1 LDPINAGDRKKKTY
15 AALPSTTPLSRLAS
29 MMKQKEPR
37 LTHASLKVLRALL
50 DSPVVR
56 LSGADIHKE
65 SGVFTGTLYP
75 LLLRFEAAGWLKSE
89 WEDVDPKEV
98 GRPRKRFY
106 RLTPTGRAR
115 ANAALASVS
124 SRSGEAASWT

>member
-1 LDPINAGDRKKKTY
+1 MRSAD
-15 AALPSTTPLSRLAS
+15 PLSRFPS
-29 MMKQKEPR
+29 MMEPKELR
-37 LTHASLKVLRALL
+37 LTHASLKVLRLFL
-50 DSPVVR
+50 DSPMVK
-56 LSGADIHKE
+56 LSGAEIHKQ

-89 WEDVDPKEV
+89 WEDIDPKKV

-106 RLTPTGRAR
+106 WLTRIGLAR

-124 SRSGEAASWT
+124 RSGEVMSWA

>member
-1 LDPINAGDRKKKTY
+1 MASSAAGSATIR
-15 AALPSTTPLSRLAS
+15 
-29 MMKQKEPR
+29 
-37 LTHASLKVLRALL
+37 
-50 DSPVVR
+50 DS
-56 LSGADIHKE
+56 
-65 SGVFTGTLYP
+65 GTLYP
-75 LLLRFEAAGWLKSE
+75 LLLRFEAAGWLTSE

-124 SRSGEAASWT
+124 TRSGGAVSWT

>member
-1 LDPINAGDRKKKTY
+1 
-15 AALPSTTPLSRLAS
+15 
-29 MMKQKEPR
+29 MMEPKEPR
-37 LTHASLKVLRALL
+37 LTHASLKVLRAFL
-50 DSPVVR
+50 DGRMVK
-56 LSGADIHKE
+56 LSGADIHKQ

-75 LLLRFEAAGWLKSE
+75 LLLRFEAAGWLTSE

-124 SRSGEAASWT
+124 SRSGEAVSWT

>member
-1 LDPINAGDRKKKTY
+1 MIER
-15 AALPSTTPLSRLAS
+15 
-29 MMKQKEPR
+29 KEPR
-37 LTHASLKVLRALL
+37 LTHASLKVLRAFL
-50 DSPVVR
+50 DSPSVK
-56 LSGADIHKE
+56 LSGVEVYKQ

-75 LLLRFEAAGWLKSE
+75 LLLRFETAGWLKSE

-106 RLTPTGRAR
+106 WLTPTGRAR

-124 SRSGEAASWT
+124 SRSGEAVSWT

>member
-1 LDPINAGDRKKKTY
+1 
-15 AALPSTTPLSRLAS
+15 
-29 MMKQKEPR
+29 MVEQKEPR
-37 LTHASLKVLRALL
+37 LTHASLKVLRVLL

-75 LLLRFEAAGWLKSE
+75 LLLRFEAAEWLTSE

-124 SRSGEAASWT
+124 SPILSRSGEAASWT